1 MARTFRFKL
10 VLIFIASLFAA
21 GTLGSAEASP
31 SGSDGALVAQFRRP
45 GVALDPVLSGLSTG
59 RLVREVAALAPGQV
73 EVPAVPLGFAL
84 EGAQL
89 AGLDVSHT
97 AAGSHELAAFL
108 GRLRGRDLDAKAKYT
123 VYALP
128 SIREADE
135 SAAQRGAVG
144 EPDGDGPLASAL
156 IVPTGTKVE
165 FVGAV
170 FERGQ
175 LHAKTIVSGAPTPQ
189 RSKDFSAMSAPSD
202 SASFVRA
209 GGVGCLHRKQNN
221 TAWYD
226 PCQEF
231 WQHDNDRDGAK
242 DYWASQLWGTGKS
255 KSIWRLE
262 GLEVFA
268 RRTDNTATQ
277 DWVDWDPGADAD
289 TKCQPQSV
297 EVSYGG
303 ASVGIT
309 KQHCE
314 MWDISK
320 HEDVRFSN
328 WWRGSVWRSE
338 RESAMVALTKTNA
351 HEVPHQT
358 FDFDFYAR

>member
-1 MARTFRFKL
+1 MARTVRRKL
-10 VLIFIASLFAA
+10 FVLSVASLLAA
-21 GTLGSAEASP
+21 GTIAIQPPAYGSSSDRALAEEFS
-31 SGSDGALVAQFRRP
+31 RP
-45 GVALDPVLSGLSTG
+45 GLALDPVLSSLSTG
-59 RLVREVAALAPGQV
+59 RLVRAVAPLAPGQV

-84 EGAQL
+84 RGTQL
-89 AGLDVSHT
+89 AGLDVT
-97 AAGSHELAAFL
+97 ETLAGQQELDAFL
-108 GRLRGRDLDAKAKYT
+108 TRLRGRGDAPGANYN

-135 SAAQRGAVG
+135 SAAQRGAVKAT
-144 EPDGDGPLASAL
+144 DADGPLDSAL
-156 IVPTGTKVE
+156 IVPVGTNVN

-170 FERGQ
+170 FEGGK
-175 LHAKTIVSGAPTPQ
+175 LHAKTIVSGAPQPE
-189 RSKDFSAMSAPSD
+189 RPMAAPSD

-209 GGVGCLHRKQNN
+209 GGVGCFHRKQNN

-231 WQHDNDRDGAK
+231 WQLENDRDAAK
-242 DYWASQLWGTGKS
+242 GYWASQLWGTGKS
-255 KSIWRLE
+255 KSIWTLD

-268 RRTDNTATQ
+268 RRTDGSAGQ

-289 TKCQPQSV
+289 LNCQPQSV
-297 EVSYGG
+297 EVSYAG

-314 MWDISK
+314 KWDISK

-328 WWRGSVWRSE
+328 WWRGSVRRQE
-338 RESAMVALTKTNA
+338 RETAMVALTKTNA
-351 HEVPHQT
+351 GELPHQT
-358 FDFDFYAR
+358 FDFDFYAW

>member
-1 MARTFRFKL
+1 VARTFRSNL
-10 VLIFIASLFAA
+10 LIVALASLLAA
-21 GTLGSAEASP
+21 GALSPAYGSSPQTGRALAEE
-31 SGSDGALVAQFRRP
+31 FRRP
-45 GVALDPVLSGLSTG
+45 GMALDSVLSSLSAD

-84 EGAQL
+84 RGVQL
-89 AGLDVSHT
+89 AGLDVT
-97 AAGSHELAAFL
+97 KTMPGRQQLDAFL
-108 GRLRGRDLDAKAKYT
+108 TRLQGRGDDAPGTEYT

-135 SAAQRGAVG
+135 SAAQRGAVKAT
-144 EPDGDGPLASAL
+144 EGDGPLESAL
-156 IVPTGTKVE
+156 IVPNGTKVE

-170 FERGQ
+170 FDGGK
-175 LHAKTIVSGAPTPQ
+175 LHAKTIVSAAPQPPI
-189 RSKDFSAMSAPSD
+189 SAMAAPSD

-231 WQHDNDRDGAK
+231 WQLENDRDSAK
-242 DYWASQLWGTGKS
+242 GYWASQLWGTGKS
-255 KSIWRLE
+255 KSIWTLD

-268 RRTDNTATQ
+268 RRTDGTPAQ
-277 DWVDWDPGADAD
+277 DWVGWDPGADAD
-289 TKCQPQSV
+289 ISCQPQSV
-297 EVSYGG
+297 EVSYAG

-314 MWDISK
+314 KWDISK

-328 WWRGSVWRSE
+328 WWRGSVRRTE
-338 RESAMVALTKTNA
+338 RETAMVALTKTNA
-351 HEVPHQT
+351 GEVPHQT
-358 FDFDFYAR
+358 FDFDFYAW

>member
-1 MARTFRFKL
+1 MARTFRSTLFVVTL
-10 VLIFIASLFAA
+10 VSLLAA
-21 GTLGSAEASP
+21 GTLAPAYGSSP
-31 SGSDGALVAQFRRP
+31 SPGRALAQDFSRP
-45 GVALDPVLSGLSTG
+45 GLALDPVLSSLSAD
-59 RLVREVAALAPGQV
+59 RLVREVGALAPGRV

-84 EGAQL
+84 RGAEL
-89 AGLDVSHT
+89 AGLDVT
-97 AAGSHELAAFL
+97 KTLAGQQELDGFL
-108 GRLRGRDLDAKAKYT
+108 DRLRSRGDTPGAEYT

-135 SAAQRGAVG
+135 SAAQRGAI
-144 EPDGDGPLASAL
+144 EATDGDGPLDSAL
-156 IVPTGTKVE
+156 IVPKGTTVKL
-165 FVGAV
+165 VGAV
-170 FERGQ
+170 FEGGK
-175 LHAKTIVSGAPTPQ
+175 LHAKTIVSASPEP
-189 RSKDFSAMSAPSD
+189 RISPMAAPSD

-231 WQHDNDRDGAK
+231 WQLENDRDAAK
-242 DYWASQLWGTGKS
+242 GYWASQLWGTGKS
-255 KSIWRLE
+255 KSIWTLD

-268 RRTDNTATQ
+268 RRTDGTAAQ

-289 TKCQPQSV
+289 LNCQPQSV
-297 EVSYGG
+297 EVGYAG

-314 MWDISK
+314 KWDISK

-328 WWRGSVWRSE
+328 WWRGAVRRAE
-338 RESAMVALTKTNA
+338 RETAMVALTKTSA
-351 HEVPHQT
+351 GEVPHQT
-358 FDFDFYAR
+358 FDFDYYAW